1 MVRQISFTKY
11 QQELLPGYRQ
21 KINVSESAEDVRNC
35 FIYTVQELMK
45 HVFEGEARVD
55 YDDVELI
62 PGAAP
67 YYRFSKQLLNSEDFQ
82 SVWNNSDLSHM
93 MDKLAETAA
102 NRCKRLEKHSEKTSS
117 KIRN

>member
-21 KINVSESAEDVRNC
+21 KINTSESTEDVRNC

-45 HVFEGEARVD
+45 HVFEGEPLVD
-55 YDDVELI
+55 YDDVELT

-67 YYRFSKQLLNSEDFQ
+67 YYRLSKQLLSSEDFQ

-93 MDKLAETAA
+93 VDKLAETAV
-102 NRCKRLEKHSEKTSS
+102 NRCKRLEKHPEKTSS

>member
-1 MVRQISFTKY
+1 MVKQISFTKY

-21 KINVSESAEDVRNC
+21 KINISESTEDVRKC

-45 HVFEGEARVD
+45 HVFEGKAVVD
-55 YDDVELI
+55 YDDVELA

-67 YYRFSKQLLNSEDFQ
+67 YYRISERLLSSGDFQ

-93 MDKLAETAA
+93 MDKLAETAV
-102 NRCKRLEKHSEKTSS
+102 NRCKRLEKHPEKTSS